1 MAETPPQ
8 LLNHNITFL
17 DGFLSHQE
25 KGKLKSKLGLVF
37 RGAFLHFYTKTLQSP
52 GDTSLAGGKNLAA
65 AFLALINIKPGHKSC
80 SGTAHPIPTNTSRDQ
95 QRAPLKL
102 TRHLLAFLEVERV
115 FQYNKQRGHTQV
127 MESFHIQAEQVP
139 LSCFISSIR
148 SCQNPT
154 GLRCP
159 PRG

>member
-8 LLNHNITFL
+8 LLNHNITFP

-65 AFLALINIKPGHKSC
+65 AFLALKTLSQDTNLVQEPHIPSQQTHPETSNGH
-80 SGTAHPIPTNTSRDQ
+80 
-95 QRAPLKL
+95 
-102 TRHLLAFLEVERV
+102 
-115 FQYNKQRGHTQV
+115 
-127 MESFHIQAEQVP
+127 
-139 LSCFISSIR
+139 LSS
-148 SCQNPT
+148 
-154 GLRCP
+154 
-159 PRG
+159 